1 MSYFTLFFGQ
11 KYFLYTKLLVAPG
24 HQFLVCV
31 YFSHSYASEPL
42 LRKYKNAPKTFPLCS
57 AVWSTGRQVTA
68 SDKILD
74 NFTTESV

>member
-1 MSYFTLFFGQ
+1 MSYFSLKNIFCTLC
-11 KYFLYTKLLVAPG
+11 YV
-24 HQFLVCV
+24 QFLVCI